1 MSCLTTE
8 QLVDVIYKYTPPWW
22 DDENP
27 ILNAILIGFGSIA
40 AFIYC
45 NMVYIKLQTRIIS
58 ATDINLDYIALD
70 YFGNLLKRCPGES
83 DDTFRDAILKLLLA
97 PRVTRQA
104 MIDRL
109 TDLTGRA
116 PIIYEGFEGDGNY
129 YNHAF
134 LNSPT
139 STLGGSAPYQAW
151 ITAFRPLPATEN
163 TSVFL
168 NHTAFENAVS
178 YYGSEG
184 QSGACVTD
192 ADILNTIEI
201 TKVAGTLMH
210 VTISD

>member
-1 MSCLTTE
+1 MTCLTTE
-8 QLVDVIYKYTPPWW
+8 QIVEVMYKYLPPWW

-27 ILNAILIGFGSIA
+27 VLDAILRGFGSIA

-45 NMVYIKLQTRIIS
+45 NMVYIKNQTRIMT

-70 YFGNLLKRCPGES
+70 YLWDLLKRCPGES
-83 DDTFRDAILKLLLA
+83 DATFRAAILKLLLA
-97 PRVTRQA
+97 PRVTKQA

-109 TDLTGRA
+109 TDLTGRV
-116 PIIYEGFEGDGNY
+116 PIIYEAFEGDNSF

-139 STLGGSAPYQAW
+139 STLGGDGAYQAW
-151 ITAFRPLPATEN
+151 ITAFRPLPASEN

-192 ADILNTIEI
+192 ADILHTIEI
-201 TKVAGTLMH
+201 TKAGGTLMH